1 MQMRLFDR
9 QSRKRERTL
18 TLLAMEGV
26 KGGLP
31 RAATAPRVMPSA
43 TAC

>member
-18 TLLAMEGV
+18 TLLAMEGA
-26 KGGLP
+26 KS
-31 RAATAPRVMPSA
+31 APGEG
-43 TAC
+43 